1 MLSIAWLFESVWGR
15 RLMLAGVIAIAAFA
29 IREHFIHQGEQKQV
43 VAQQQTTLKD
53 TSGQS
58 TAERSQLIDGLR
70 AATSALN
77 VANIQIQASQ
87 AQQKM
92 FFDQLATLAG
102 QKTAADAQLKK
113 LPDTAL
119 HGFITEKLALR
130 APSDDSAGYRPEEE
144 RALAQCVTDAPLCDR
159 SKTLLQNQS
168 DQKDVE
174 LEAQQQKDAAIRQ
187 SYGLLLDYSTK
198 LEGHYVTLYNAFAA
212 KKRGPRCLFLWHCR
226 RDTINAPKPADLVLP
241 PDLAVK
247 P

>member
-1 MLSIAWLFESVWGR
+1 MLSIAWFFESVWGR
-15 RLMLAGVIAIAAFA
+15 RLLLAGVIAVAAFA

-53 TSGQS
+53 TSQES
-58 TAERSQLIDGLR
+58 TAERSQLLDGLK

-77 VANIQIQASQ
+77 AANIQIQASQ
-87 AQQKM
+87 AQQRVLI
-92 FFDQLATLAG
+92 DQLASVAG

-119 HGFITEKLALR
+119 HGFVTEKLGLR
-130 APSDDSAGYRPEEE
+130 APSDNSAGYHPEEE
-144 RALAQCVTDAPLCDR
+144 RSIAQCVTDAPLCEA
-159 SKTLLQNQS
+159 SKALLQKQN

-174 LEAQQQKDAAIRQ
+174 LEAEQQKDAAMRQ
-187 SYGLLLDYSTK
+187 SYTLLRDYSTK

-212 KKRGPRCLFLWHCR
+212 KKRGPQCLFLWHCR
-226 RDTINAPKPADLVLP
+226 RNTITEPKPSDLALP
-241 PDLAVK
+241 AELAVK